1 MNLTFTFQSG
11 YIQILFP
18 IYWHYLLYFLYIPI
32 WLYSNNATID
42 NKTNVTPFTFQSGYI
57 QIRSPII
64 WTIILLTLHSN
75 LVIFKLM
82 SSEKVWLYDNLY
94 IPIWLYSNNN
104 QCIFTRC
111 VFTLHSN
118 LVIFKWEMH
127 LIIALYMHTLHSNL
141 VIFKSDW

>member
-57 QIRSPII
+57 QIIAGYGVVNYMQNFTFQSGYIQ
-64 WTIILLTLHSN
+64 ILFS
-75 LVIFKLM
+75 
-82 SSEKVWLYDNLY
+82 
-94 IPIWLYSNNN
+94 
-104 QCIFTRC
+104 
-111 VFTLHSN
+111 
-118 LVIFKWEMH
+118 
-127 LIIALYMHTLHSNL
+127 
-141 VIFKSDW
+141 